1 MAKRNDDMTDHI
13 SKARI
18 FFLLFLFS
26 ESLMEKSMNRARIEK
41 PQPAER
47 LTHKRSGLNVII
59 IIIIIDRFYIAL
71 CF

>member
-1 MAKRNDDMTDHI
+1 MAKRNDVMTDTFRKHGF
-13 SKARI
+13 

-41 PQPAER
+41 PQPAKR

-59 IIIIIDRFYIAL
+59 IIIIDRFHIAL

>member
-1 MAKRNDDMTDHI
+1 
-13 SKARI
+13 
-18 FFLLFLFS
+18 
-26 ESLMEKSMNRARIEK
+26 MEKSMNRARIEK

-59 IIIIIDRFYIAL
+59 IIIDRFYIAL